1 MEQKINLFKEI
12 ASREDVAAK
21 LTVTDD
27 LTEMLAILAANGLEL
42 TVDEFGEI
50 TKAIAEGNANGELNE
65 VDLDDVSGGGWISV
79 VIKVAYYGYKIYKA
93 IRG

>member
-1 MEQKINLFKEI
+1 MEQKMKLFKEI
-12 ASREDVAAK
+12 AGKEEIAAK
-21 LTVTDD
+21 LTATSNM
-27 LTEMLAILAANGLEL
+27 EEILAILAANGLEL

-50 TKAIAEGNANGELNE
+50 TKAIAEGNADGELNE
-65 VDLDDVSGGGWISV
+65 NDLEDVAGGGWISV